1 MPERTPSGPEW
12 VYAAQRL
19 RLIRSACS
27 VFLDRWAVN
36 RLINGAYALDRV
48 AADME
53 AAVEKFIADPQ
64 NRDWSV
70 LYRGSV
76 LDD

>member
-1 MPERTPSGPEW
+1 MPDVPRGQPQW
-12 VYAAQRL
+12 VHAAQRL
-19 RLIRSACS
+19 RAVRSACS

-36 RLINGAYALDRV
+36 KLLTAPRAIDRV
-48 AADME
+48 AIDLQKA
-53 AAVEKFIADPQ
+53 IADPH
-64 NRDWSV
+64 NHDWSF